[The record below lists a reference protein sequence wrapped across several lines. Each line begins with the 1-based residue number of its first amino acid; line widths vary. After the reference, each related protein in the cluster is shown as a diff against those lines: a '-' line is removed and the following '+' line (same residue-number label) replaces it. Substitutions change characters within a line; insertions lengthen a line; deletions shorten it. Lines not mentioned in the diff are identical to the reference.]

1 MIEAMKRDEKTPQGS
16 SRTKAIRLILAGTA
30 VLLFAASFTALH
42 GQGSGTSTA
51 ADNKTQHSPQ
61 EQSVR
66 RDQAYVRKLLERGTS
81 DAKIETSLQL
91 TSRFTSFNSS
101 RDFHAYVLGL
111 IAKEKKTLEQA
122 KQSQQPSVTTAT
134 VLAPAAPDSS
144 SVVPAGN
151 ATAPSNP
158 VGINSVKVSQ
168 ESSKSNAQNSSQGN
182 ALESNATSIP
192 DSNQGTVSNPSP
204 AVFGGVLPALFV
216 PSNTRLASGGIV
228 SNSNVATVSGGSST
242 NGSVSGGSSRNEPVN
257 SNTFNFDQGPGPGP
271 IGPGPGC
278 NLFPAPPS
286 VGASVP
292 LTYFGPPPS
301 ETNPSLVGPVQLL
314 KSGTVDATHGTIT
327 LPLYLGHMKG
337 SKKNVWYILTDVDDP
352 NVSAELG
359 LNFSAKLTFA
369 SNAARTATLA
379 ADGTLVFDKGTVDF
393 SPVRSIVAG
402 PPGAEFPPASSQPGA
417 VGDADYSPF
426 VQVVNAGGVIYNAP
440 IVAFGVDAS
449 QINFPDGNVDYS
461 KVHDEV
467 VAIDPVNQTVTIN
480 LINGFSFGRPV
491 WYISMDTSIPLG
503 AAIEHNTFAPLMQQL
518 HLGGDD
524 SFSSPVERIFISTNG
539 AESGGCNN
547 PQRQGL
553 SADLADGHRPNN
565 VLGGIPTIA
574 LDYSPAWDAQL
585 FEWTKEAIENDFR
598 GQVREEFQILTFVQ
612 DGLITGPGGKAFGSS
627 GFSIN
632 CPIAQRLD

>member
-1 MIEAMKRDEKTPQGS
+1 LIESTQREENAPLGS
-16 SRTKAIRLILAGTA
+16 SRKKAIRLIRAGTA
-30 VLLFAASFTALH
+30 VLLFAASFTALY
-42 GQGSGTSTA
+42 GQAPGRFTA
-51 ADNKTQHSPQ
+51 ADNKSQLSPQ
-61 EQSVR
+61 EQSVQ
-66 RDQAYVRKLLERGTS
+66 RDQAYVRQLLQRGTA
-81 DAKIETSLQL
+81 DAKIESVLQL
-91 TSRFTSFNSS
+91 SSRFATFNPTG
-101 RDFHAYVLGL
+101 DFHAYALSL
-111 IAKEKKTLEQA
+111 IAKEKAAL
-122 KQSQQPSVTTAT
+122 KQSKQTQQASLASQT
-134 VLAPAAPDSS
+134 APAAAASASS
-144 SVVPAGN
+144 SVLVSGN
-151 ATAPSNP
+151 ALAPSNP
-158 VGINSVKVSQ
+158 VGINSVKSSQ
-168 ESSKSNAQNSSQGN
+168 ESSRDNASEPAPTSTPDNNQAAAPNSS
-182 ALESNATSIP
+182 
-192 DSNQGTVSNPSP
+192 P
-204 AVFGGVLPALFV
+204 AAFAGGLFLPTASV
-216 PSNTRLASGGIV
+216 PSNAGGVVQPTSLGGV
-228 SNSNVATVSGGSST
+228 SNSKGATSSGSS
-242 NGSVSGGSSRNEPVN
+242 SASESGN
-257 SNTFNFDQGPGPGP
+257 SNTFNSDQGPGPGP

-278 NLFPAPPS
+278 NLLPAPPS
-286 VGASVP
+286 VGATVP
-292 LTYFGPPPS
+292 LTYFGPSPS

-314 KSGTVDATHGTIT
+314 KSGTVDAARGTIT

-352 NVSAELG
+352 NVAAELG

-393 SPVRSIVAG
+393 SPVRNIVPG
-402 PPGAEFPPASSQPGA
+402 PAGAEFPPVSAQPGA

-426 VQVVNAGGVIYNAP
+426 VQVTNAGGVIYNAP
-440 IVAFGVDAS
+440 IVAFGVDAG
-449 QINFPDGNVDYS
+449 QINFPDGSVDYS

-467 VAIDPVNQTVTIN
+467 VAIDPINQTVTIN

-524 SFSSPVERIFISTNG
+524 SFSSSIERIFIGTNG

-585 FEWTKEAIENDFR
+585 FQWTKDAIEDGFR

-612 DGLITGPGGKAFGSS
+612 DGLITGPGGKPFGSS